1 MNLSAKTLWIIGT
14 MGSLAL
20 IVFVLGLASLAA
32 SIPGTF
38 VLVDAPGAGKDSGQG
53 TTPRDINEN
62 GEITGFYKDA
72 DSMLHGFVRHKD
84 GTYATFDAP
93 GASKGPGL
101 GTSPQSINS
110 GGDVVGF
117 YVTNPDAVRHG
128 FVR

>member
-1 MNLSAKTLWIIGT
+1 MKHSAKKVSMICTAG
-14 MGSLAL
+14 GLAL
-20 IVFVLGLASLAA
+20 SVFAPSLVPLAA

-38 VLVDAPGAGKDSGQG
+38 VLVDAPGAGRDSGQG

-72 DSMLHGFVRHKD
+72 DSVLHGFVRHKD

-117 YVTNPDAVRHG
+117 YVT
-128 FVR
+128 